1 MSDTTCRR
9 SRRFRYS
16 LRALLVLTAVV
27 GLAFAWVHRA
37 RQQQLA
43 VQLLRESNPGATVL
57 YDGPNEDH
65 SDSAFRAWTR
75 RRLGVDYAATV
86 TGVELFYPT
95 DADLECVAR
104 LPRLEWLSLVRSVDL
119 TDAGL
124 THLSRLNELR
134 TLIISDA
141 EQLTQAGLRQLGK
154 LTSLQHLR
162 LDLGR
167 HAVSREA
174 IESLRRALPNC
185 EIDVGGASDRQFHL
199 ALLGR

>member
-1 MSDTTCRR
+1 MI
-9 SRRFRYS
+9 
-16 LRALLVLTAVV
+16 LTALAGV
-27 GLAFAWVHRA
+27 AFAWVHRV
-37 RQQQLA
+37 RQQQVA
-43 VQLLRESNPGATVL
+43 VEMLRESNPGATVL
-57 YDGPNEDH
+57 YDAPDEDD

-104 LPRLEWLSLVRSVDL
+104 LPRLEWLSLVRSIDL

-124 THLSRLNELR
+124 AHLSRLNELR

-141 EQLTQAGLRQLGK
+141 GQLTQTGLRQLGK

-167 HAVSREA
+167 RAVSREA

-185 EIDVGGASDRQFHL
+185 RIHTDGPSEQKPDIAFLAAVSEWGPIEMSHDVP
-199 ALLGR
+199 